1 MKTFI
6 AILLL
11 VATTLCYTE
20 VAAQKKENPKKNE
33 NAKGGKGQK
42 EDKDKSGKKDET
54 DTTAISAEKKV
65 KAEKE
70 KTEKEKADKQKES
83 ESGGGGNGN
92 AYGKNK
98 GNLSGRDF
106 GKVRS
111 TEAKNKLKA
120 KLDEMDTEIATS
132 ERTAEENRKKVAD
145 AEAKVEKD
153 KTEKKITE
161 KVYKE
166 KVTILEEAK
175 KKVVKLDSITN
186 AKRDE
191 WRKLKA
197 EFDRTDAIEVKAGE
211 NQ

>member
-6 AILLL
+6 TILLL
-11 VATTLCYTE
+11 VATTVCYTE
-20 VAAQKKENPKKNE
+20 VVAQKKENPKKNE
-33 NAKGGKGQK
+33 AAKK
-42 EDKDKSGKKDET
+42 ENKDQSKGKKDDA
-54 DTTAISAEKKV
+54 DTAAVSAGKKV

-70 KTEKEKADKQKES
+70 KDDKEKS
-83 ESGGGGNGN
+83 GSGGGGNGK

-98 GNLSGRDF
+98 GDLSGRDF
-106 GKVRS
+106 GKIRS
-111 TEAKNKLKA
+111 TEAKSKLKA
-120 KLDEMDTEIATS
+120 KLDEMDTEIAAS
-132 ERTAEENRKKVAD
+132 EKTAEENRKKVAD

-166 KVTILEEAK
+166 KTVILEDAK
-175 KKVVKLDSITN
+175 KKLLKLDSITN

-197 EFDRTDAIEVKAGE
+197 EFDRTDAVDGKAGD
-211 NQ
+211 Q

>member
-11 VATTLCYTE
+11 VATTVGYTE
-20 VAAQKKENPKKNE
+20 VVAQKKENPKKNE
-33 NAKGGKGQK
+33 SAKGGKGQK
-42 EDKDKSGKKDET
+42 ENKDQSKGKKDDA

-65 KAEKE
+65 KE
-70 KTEKEKADKQKES
+70 EKEKADKEKQS
-83 ESGGGGNGN
+83 ESTGGGNGK

-98 GNLSGRDF
+98 GDLSGRDF
-106 GKVRS
+106 GKIRS
-111 TEAKNKLKA
+111 TEAKSKLKT
-120 KLDEMDTEIATS
+120 KLDEMDTEIAAS
-132 ERTAEENRKKVAD
+132 EKTAEENRKKVAD

-166 KVTILEEAK
+166 KTVILEEAK
-175 KKVVKLDSITN
+175 KKLLKLDSITN

-197 EFDRTDAIEVKAGE
+197 EFDRTDAIDGKAGD